1 MNKLTDTRRAAVIG
15 ALCEGTSVRATCRLT
30 GTAKGTVL
38 RLLAEVG
45 QAAQEY
51 QNKTLVNLPMKRVE
65 CDEIWSFVGAKEK
78 NTQPE
83 LRGTAERGDAWVW
96 TAIDAE
102 SKLAVCWQVGPRDAD
117 SAKALMEGVAAR
129 VAGRIQI
136 TTDGLRF
143 YLNAVE
149 EAFDWNGA
157 DFARLV
163 KLFGG
168 DTESSKGGLGKY
180 SPAPVVGTIKEPIFG
195 NPDEALISTSY
206 VERTNLTM
214 RMQMRRFTR
223 LTNAFSKKLEN
234 HAHAVSLFFLHYN
247 FCRAHQTLTADKK
260 GVKCPP
266 AMAAGIADHV
276 WKIEEIVALLS
287 N

>member
-15 ALCEGTSVRATCRLT
+15 ALCEGLSVRATCRLT

-38 RLLAEVG
+38 KLLAEVG
-45 QAAQEY
+45 QAAEDY
-51 QNKTLVNLPMKRVE
+51 QNVALVNLPTKRVE

-96 TAIDAE
+96 TAIDADN
-102 SKLAVCWQVGPRDAD
+102 KLAVAWQVGPRDAD

-129 VAGRIQI
+129 VAG
-136 TTDGLRF
+136 
-143 YLNAVE
+143 
-149 EAFDWNGA
+149 
-157 DFARLV
+157 
-163 KLFGG
+163 
-168 DTESSKGGLGKY
+168 
-180 SPAPVVGTIKEPIFG
+180 
-195 NPDEALISTSY
+195 
-206 VERTNLTM
+206 
-214 RMQMRRFTR
+214 RRFTR

-247 FCRAHQTLTADKK
+247 FCRAHQTLTMDKK
-260 GVKCPP
+260 GVKCTP